1 MGRQV
6 IVTAAVAQHQMARLR
21 PLTDAG
27 LDVVERFDLDDAG
40 DQAALLAGLE
50 GAWATIAGSE
60 IYSGTLLQ
68 QLPDLAAIARW
79 GSGYDRIDVR
89 TATDQGIAVLT
100 APGANADPV
109 ADCAVMLMLAC
120 VRQLRAVDASVRSG
134 AWRQPE
140 LTGDLTGATVGVV
153 GLGAIGRA
161 VVRRLRGF
169 DCRVLGS
176 DPAADPADCRQAG
189 IELLDLPEVLSQADI
204 VTLHAPRTSAT
215 HGLIGAR
222 ELASMPSGAIIINTS
237 RGELVDEDAL
247 VAALERGHLGG
258 AGLDVFVHE
267 PMSPNHRLTLLDNVV
282 LSGHAA
288 SFTALAARRTADA
301 VVDAL
306 LKLTRGTLAAGC
318 INPEVRGTSN
328 VPSPR
333 LPASR
338 TRALISPTPWQPEN
352 L

>member
-21 PLTDAG
+21 PLTAAG
-27 LDVVERFDLDDAG
+27 LDVVARFDLDDVS
-40 DQAALLAGLE
+40 DQDALLAGLE

-60 IYSGTLLQ
+60 TYSGTLLQ

-120 VRQLRAVDASVRSG
+120 VRRLRAVDASVRSG

-176 DPAADPADCRQAG
+176 DPAADPANCRQAG
-189 IELLDLPEVLSQADI
+189 VELLDLSEVLAQADI

-222 ELASMPSGAIIINTS
+222 ELATMPSGAIIINTS
-237 RGELVDEDAL
+237 RGELIDEEAL

-258 AGLDVFVHE
+258 AGLDVFIQE
-267 PMSPNHRLTLLDNVV
+267 PMPPNHRLTRLDNVV

-288 SFTALAARRTADA
+288 SFTALAAQRTADA
-301 VVDAL
+301 VVGAL
-306 LKLTRGTLAAGC
+306 LQLERGTLSAGC
-318 INPEVRGTSN
+318 ANPDVR
-328 VPSPR
+328 
-333 LPASR
+333 R
-338 TRALISPTPWQPEN
+338 TPNARSAMAWRR
-352 L
+352 